1 MFCSFLDSRFC
12 EKTSLEIF
20 WRKGRRRETD
30 WSSLSGSW
38 QVEGSRN
45 HGESAYF
52 VWYWYADSE
61 TDADRNTD
69 TDTFRLI
76 LIPAHVSTDT
86 DTDTFLSNTD
96 TNTYYF
102 RVCRI

>member
-1 MFCSFLDSRFC
+1 MKKLLLKSSGEKVDDEKRIDLLFQALDKLKEAEIMVSQHILSDTDTLILRQMRIEILILILFLS
-12 EKTSLEIF
+12 
-20 WRKGRRRETD
+20 
-30 WSSLSGSW
+30 
-38 QVEGSRN
+38 
-45 HGESAYF
+45 
-52 VWYWYADSE
+52 
-61 TDADRNTD
+61 D

-76 LIPAHVSTDT
+76 LIPAHVST